1 MKSSGNSRR
10 ISSKA
15 AEVHRRKGFGKVV
28 IISSP
33 SGGGKTTICRQLL
46 AHNPDWEFSVS
57 YTTRPMRQDEVNG
70 REYFFVE
77 TPEFLGLGKAGFFAE
92 AAKVH
97 LHYYGTPR
105 RPLEKAIADGRVI
118 LLDVDVQGAA
128 SIRKKYP
135 QALSIF
141 ILPPSKAEL
150 KRRLKFMMIYKDL
163 GKYKPSKA
171 ELKRRLKHRGTE
183 TKAQLAVR
191 LANAIKEV
199 KEFTRF
205 DYVIINE
212 DINEAVAAADHM
224 IKSWTVGVT
233 YFGRNKSTAYSVNQ

>member
-15 AEVHRRKGFGKVV
+15 AEVRRRKGFGKVV

-46 AHNPDWEFSVS
+46 AHNPGWEFSVS
-57 YTTRPMRQDEVNG
+57 YTTRPKRQDEANG
-70 REYFFVE
+70 REYCFVE
-77 TPEFLGLGKAGFFAE
+77 TAEFLRLRKAGSFAE
-92 AAKVH
+92 TARVH

-105 RPLEKAIADGRVI
+105 KPLEEAFAEGRVI
-118 LLDVDVQGAA
+118 LLDVDVKGAA
-128 SIRKKYP
+128 SIKKKYP
-135 QALSIF
+135 QSLSIF

-150 KRRLKFMMIYKDL
+150 KRRL
-163 GKYKPSKA
+163 
-171 ELKRRLKHRGTE
+171 RRRGTE

-191 LANAIKEV
+191 LANAIKETE
-199 KEFTRF
+199 KFNHF